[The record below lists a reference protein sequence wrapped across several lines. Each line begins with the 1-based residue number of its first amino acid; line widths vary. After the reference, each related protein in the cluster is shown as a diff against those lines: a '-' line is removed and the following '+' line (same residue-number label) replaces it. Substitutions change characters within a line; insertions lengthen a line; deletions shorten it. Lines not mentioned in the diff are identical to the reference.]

1 MLDSTTDD
9 AMLERIHADAP
20 GSLEFR
26 KPRKRI
32 VRQTREALTNV
43 RPANLADRGCSTSLD
58 RLLTPCRGTTTLK
71 TLDLDPV
78 RRFNAGAVTLGA
90 MNGR

>member
-20 GSLEFR
+20 GSLEFG

-43 RPANLADRGCSTSLD
+43 RPADLADPALFDFANLAVGVESRPSG
-58 RLLTPCRGTTTLK
+58 PEN
-71 TLDLDPV
+71 P
-78 RRFNAGAVTLGA
+78 
-90 MNGR
+90 

>member
-20 GSLEFR
+20 GSLEFG

-32 VRQTREALTNV
+32 LRQTREALTNV
-43 RPANLADRGCSTSLD
+43 RPADLADPALFDVAGPAADAVLRHN
-58 RLLTPCRGTTTLK
+58 
-71 TLDLDPV
+71 DPE
-78 RRFNAGAVTLGA
+78 NP
-90 MNGR
+90 